1 MKILFINHLPLVGS
15 GSGVYISN
23 LAKASYKL
31 GHEICVIMPE
41 NETKNVE
48 LDEFKNYK
56 LHPVY
61 FKNEEKISGQ
71 LDFNFPC
78 FTSHPRSSFNFFDM
92 TDVQY
97 KNYCKAF
104 DEAIKTEIKNFKPDI
119 IHSNHIWIISKIAC
133 QYNIPV
139 VVTSHGTD
147 IIGFQKGDRY
157 RKDAEEVVQNVNKI
171 IAVSN
176 DNCKLIKSCFPNAN
190 PIVISAGYDSKKFN
204 IQEFDKKELLEK
216 YGIEYKQQKIVL
228 YAGRLSYLKGVDV
241 LLNAAKIYESQD
253 DIITIIAGNGDLS
266 KDLKKLAK
274 NLDLKSVY
282 FVGHKSQKA
291 LKKLYNIADVF
302 AIPSRQE
309 AFGLVGIEALACG
322 LPVVASKAGG
332 MSDYVNTHVGKLV
345 NVEDEKDLSKSLLYV
360 INNKAKYNKENLS
373 LYAKENFEQE
383 KMTNELLNIYNNAIC
398 KN

>member
-23 LAKASYKL
+23 LAKALYKL